1 MNSKN
6 NDNKVMACVD
16 QSAYAD
22 QVADCAAWAALRL
35 AAPLELLHVIDKHP
49 EVAQSGDHSGALG
62 FDAQEK
68 LLDQLATEDQT
79 RARSAREAGRQFLN
93 RLRSRALAAGA
104 TQVDMRQRHGALHE
118 TLLEQEAGVRLIVL
132 GRRGQSAQAAATASQ
147 GNQGGLGGNVER
159 TVRGLHKP
167 ILTVTDRFSAP
178 RQVLIAFDGGAVT
191 RRGVEMVAASPL
203 FRGLP
208 IHILMTG
215 KAQADAAK
223 HMEWA
228 RNKLHAAGFEVL
240 MAIRPGDTEST
251 IGNYIAEQS
260 IDLLVMG
267 SYGHSALH
275 SFLFGSKTTDLL
287 RSVTVPTL
295 LLR

>member
-1 MNSKN
+1 MNTQ

-16 QSAYAD
+16 QSNYAEH
-22 QVADCAAWAALRL
+22 VADYAAWAAVRMT
-35 AAPLELLHVIDKHP
+35 APLEFLHVIDKHA
-49 EVAQSGDHSGALG
+49 EMARSEDHSGALG

-68 LLDQLATEDQT
+68 LLDQLSNEDQIK
-79 RARSAREAGRQFLN
+79 ARSAREAGRQFLN

-104 TQVDMRQRHGALHE
+104 FQVDMRQRHGALHE
-118 TLLEQEAGVRLIVL
+118 TLVEQEAGVRLIVL
-132 GRRGQSAQAAATASQ
+132 GRRGQSAQAAGS
-147 GNQGGLGGNVER
+147 QGGLGGNVER

-178 RQVLIAFDGGAVT
+178 SQLLIAYNGGAVT
-191 RRGVEMVAASPL
+191 RRGVEMVAKSPL

-208 IHILMTG
+208 VHLLMTG
-215 KAQADAAK
+215 KLRADATK
-223 HMEWA
+223 QMQWA
-228 RNKLHAAGFEVL
+228 RSKLEAAGFEVVTV
-240 MAIRPGDTEST
+240 IRPGDTERT
-251 IGNYIAEQS
+251 ISGYIAEHA

-287 RSVTVPTL
+287 RSVKVPTL